1 MIETTIL
8 SYLMSALGDVPV
20 FAERPV
26 GDEIPDKYVVIE
38 KTGSSTENHI
48 ETATLAIK
56 SYGGTMYKAAVLN
69 EKLKQYMDAAVALPN
84 VSSVKLNSDYN
95 YTDVE
100 EHRYRYQAVFDVI
113 TFDEV

>member
-38 KTGSSTENHI
+38 KTGSSRSNYIT
-48 ETATLAIK
+48 TSTVAFQ
-56 SYGGTMYKAAVLN
+56 SYGRRLLEALQLN
-69 EKLKQYMDAAVALPN
+69 ERVKEAIDSAVELPEISAAR
-84 VSSVKLNSDYN
+84 LNSDYN
-95 YTDVE
+95 FSDQTNKI
-100 EHRYRYQAVFDVI
+100 YRYQAVYNI
-113 TFDEV
+113 THY

>member
-1 MIETTIL
+1 MTELIFYQ
-8 SYLMSALGDVPV
+8 YLNTVLDVP
-20 FAERPV
+20 AYMEQPA
-26 GDEIPDKYVVIE
+26 DPPDDFVVIE

-48 ETATLAIK
+48 ETATLAIQ

-69 EKLKQYMDAAVALPN
+69 ETLKQYMDAAVALPN

-100 EHRYRYQAVFDVI
+100 KHRYRYQAVFDVI

>member
-1 MIETTIL
+1 MTELIFYQ
-8 SYLMSALGDVPV
+8 YLNTVLNVPV
-20 FAERPV
+20 YM
-26 GDEIPDKYVVIE
+26 EIPASPPDDFVVIE

>member
-1 MIETTIL
+1 MTELIVYQ
-8 SYLMSALGDVPV
+8 YLDTVLNVPV
-20 FAERPV
+20 YM
-26 GDEIPDKYVVIE
+26 EIPVSPPDDFVVIE
-38 KTGSSTENHI
+38 KTGSSTENYI
-48 ETATLAIK
+48 ETATLAIQ

-69 EKLKQYMDAAVALPN
+69 ETLKQYMDAAVALPN

>member
-1 MIETTIL
+1 MTELIFYQ
-8 SYLMSALGDVPV
+8 YLNTVLNVPV
-20 FAERPV
+20 YMEQPADP
-26 GDEIPDKYVVIE
+26 PDDFVVLE
-38 KTGSSTENHI
+38 KTGSSTENYI
-48 ETATLAIK
+48 ETATLAIQ

-69 EKLKQYMDAAVALPN
+69 ETLKQYMDAAVALPN